1 MGKALEIITGR
12 VVAPSTTLTALT
24 MSAGDSLTIR
34 NAPIDSEIML
44 LQAWADNQTSGTLR
58 IRSPRMHD
66 NVEGLR
72 LDVLTSEVKP
82 LLPRRFMQRLIP
94 QDQLTVALS
103 GSATAGDVESAA
115 LMVFY
120 ADLPG
125 ISARMIDAPTLLANM
140 VNLMSVENTLALGT
154 GGGYSGEEA
163 ITAEFD
169 QLKANTDYALLGYH
183 VDAECA
189 AVGWRGSDSGNLRV
203 GGPGDELGR
212 DYTGSWFY
220 DLAFWYQMPMIPVFN
235 AANKDAILIDG
246 VQDEN
251 GTDVTLT
258 SILAQ
263 LKPGVVPAAG
273 AP

>member
-1 MGKALEIITGR
+1 MEIITGR

-34 NAPIDSEIML
+34 NAPLDSLILL
-44 LQAWADNQTSGTLR
+44 LQAWADNQSDGTLR

-72 LDVLTSEVKP
+72 LDVLASEVKP
-82 LLPRRFMQRLIP
+82 LLPNRFSQPLIP
-94 QDQLTVALS
+94 QDQLTVQLS
-103 GSATAGDVESAA
+103 GSATAADIESAA
-115 LMVFY
+115 MMVWY
-120 ADLPG
+120 DNLPG
-125 ISARMIDAPTLLANM
+125 IAARMIDAPTLIANM

-154 GGGYSGEEA
+154 GGGYSGEEP
-163 ITAEFD
+163 ITSEFD
-169 QLKANTDYALLGYH
+169 QLKANTDYALVGYL

-189 AVGWRGSDSGNLRV
+189 AVGWRGSDSGNLRI

-212 DYTGSWFY
+212 DYTRSWFY
-220 DLAFWYQMPMIPVFN
+220 NMAFMYQMPMIPVFN

-263 LKPGVVPAAG
+263 LKPGTAPLAG
-273 AP
+273 A

>member
-24 MSAGDSLTIR
+24 MSAGDVLSIR
-34 NAPIDSEIML
+34 NAPIDSLIML
-44 LQAWADNQTSGTLR
+44 IQAWADNQTSGTLR

-82 LLPRRFMQRLIP
+82 LLPRRVVQPLFP
-94 QDQLTVALS
+94 QDELTVQLS
-103 GSATAGDVESAA
+103 GSATGGDIESAA
-115 LMVFY
+115 LLVWY
-120 ADLPG
+120 DDLPG
-125 ISARMIDAPTLLANM
+125 IAARMIDVPTLLANM
-140 VNLMSVENTLALGT
+140 VHLLSVENTLALGT

-163 ITAEFD
+163 ITSEFD
-169 QLKANTDYALLGYH
+169 QLKANTDYALLGYL

-189 AVGWRGSDSGNLRV
+189 AVGWRGSDTGNLRV

-212 DYTGSWFY
+212 DYTASWFY
-220 DLAFWYQMPMIPVFN
+220 DLAMNYQMPMIPVFN

-263 LKPGVVPAAG
+263 LKPGVAPVGAA
-273 AP
+273 